1 VKGWYAFNTQ
11 TEKVAFMTNA
21 SELKS
26 KSSIFD
32 YIDFSIE
39 SASAILTWALV
50 SGSALYFMSRMDSL
64 GDKAVWIAAVL
75 FASYLCLW
83 LSLTRDRAYQNDD
96 VIRVILLFLLFI
108 NVVAIY
114 FIVPFVYSAIF
125 MVIWS
130 AALPYFIAAR
140 LAFMLS
146 PLWSSVL
153 WLVYQY
159 HWGFSGMVVSA
170 LLFWTFNLFALVM
183 VTTAIKEK
191 KTRENAETINRELVS
206 TQHLLSQAAEQA
218 ERVRIA
224 RNIHDLLGHHLT
236 ALTINLQVAGR
247 QVEQL
252 SVNHAEVAQKQ
263 KIQDSIE
270 QCHSLSKLLLSDVRE
285 AVSDIRDKSSIR
297 LESAI
302 KAISDRLP
310 SIDITVDYPDNIAI
324 EDVTL
329 ADVLIKCI
337 QESFTN
343 SLKHSKATEVN
354 VSFLQESNKVQ
365 VAIQDN
371 GNQAHISKNKAQRK
385 SQENADSLNNI
396 KRGNGLTGIE
406 ERLALVDGKA
416 EFKRNEKGFLTML
429 SVPVM
434 QHD

>member
-1 VKGWYAFNTQ
+1 MNN
-11 TEKVAFMTNA
+11 MTITTA
-21 SELKS
+21 PVQKKPLWQRL
-26 KSSIFD
+26 SI
-32 YIDFSIE
+32 SIE
-39 SASAILTWALV
+39 SASALLTWALV
-50 SGSALYFMSRMDSL
+50 SGSALYFMYGMEKLSGS
-64 GDKAVWIAAVL
+64 AFPIAAAL
-75 FASYLCLW
+75 FLTYIVLW
-83 LSLTRDRAYQNDD
+83 LGLIRERPYKNDGRVRASF
-96 VIRVILLFLLFI
+96 LFLLFST
-108 NVVAIY
+108 VVGIY
-114 FIVPFVYSAIF
+114 FVVPFVYTAIF

-130 AALPYFIAAR
+130 AALPYFISAR

-146 PLWSSVL
+146 PLWSAVL
-153 WLVYQY
+153 WAVYGY
-159 HWGFSGMVVSA
+159 HWGFSGMIVSA

-183 VTTAIKEK
+183 VTTTIKEK
-191 KTRENAETINRELVS
+191 NTRETVETINRELVS

-247 QVEQL
+247 QLDQLDTNNEQ
-252 SVNHAEVAQKQ
+252 AKQKQ
-263 KIQDSIE
+263 TIKDSIE

-310 SIDITVDYPDNIAI
+310 SIDITVDYPDNISI

-343 SLKHSKATEVN
+343 SLKHGKASEVN
-354 VSFLQESNKVQ
+354 VSFSQHSNHVQ

-371 GNQAHISKNKAQRK
+371 GNHTQNKQLVANKHVRDGLQK
-385 SQENADSLNNI
+385 DIEIQ
-396 KRGNGLTGIE
+396 RGNGLTGIE

-416 EFKRNEKGFLTML
+416 EFQRNEKGFLTML

-434 QHD
+434 LHD

>member
-1 VKGWYAFNTQ
+1 MNN
-11 TEKVAFMTNA
+11 MTITTA
-21 SELKS
+21 PVQKKPLWQRL
-26 KSSIFD
+26 SI
-32 YIDFSIE
+32 SIE
-39 SASAILTWALV
+39 SASALLTWALV
-50 SGSALYFMSRMDSL
+50 SGSALYFMYGMEKLSDSAL
-64 GDKAVWIAAVL
+64 PIAAAL
-75 FASYLCLW
+75 FLTYIVLW
-83 LSLTRDRAYQNDD
+83 LSLIRERPYKNDG
-96 VIRVILLFLLFI
+96 RVRTIFLFLLFST
-108 NVVAIY
+108 VVGIY
-114 FIVPFVYSAIF
+114 FVVPFVYTAIF

-130 AALPYFIAAR
+130 AALPYFISAR

-146 PLWSSVL
+146 PLWSAVL
-153 WLVYQY
+153 WAVYEY
-159 HWGFSGMVVSA
+159 HWGFSGMIVSA

-183 VTTAIKEK
+183 VTTTIKEK
-191 KTRENAETINRELVS
+191 NTRETVETINRELVS

-247 QVEQL
+247 QLDQLDTDNEQ
-252 SVNHAEVAQKQ
+252 ATQKQ
-263 KIQDSIE
+263 TIKDSIE

-310 SIDITVDYPDNIAI
+310 SIDITVDYPDNISI

-343 SLKHSKATEVN
+343 SLKHGKASEVK
-354 VSFLQESNKVQ
+354 VSFSQHSNHVQ

-371 GNQAHISKNKAQRK
+371 GNHTQSKQLKANKHVRDGLQK
-385 SQENADSLNNI
+385 DIEIQ
-396 KRGNGLTGIE
+396 RGNGLTGIE

-416 EFKRNEKGFLTML
+416 EFQRNEKGFLTML

-434 QHD
+434 LHD

>member
-1 VKGWYAFNTQ
+1 MTITQ
-11 TEKVAFMTNA
+11 APVQKKP
-21 SELKS
+21 LWQRL
-26 KSSIFD
+26 SI
-32 YIDFSIE
+32 SIE
-39 SASAILTWALV
+39 SASALLTWALV
-50 SGSALYFMSRMDSL
+50 SGSALYFMYGMEKLSDSAL
-64 GDKAVWIAAVL
+64 PIAAAL
-75 FASYLCLW
+75 FLTYIVLW
-83 LSLTRDRAYQNDD
+83 LSLIRERPYKNDG
-96 VIRVILLFLLFI
+96 RVRTIFLFLLFST
-108 NVVAIY
+108 VVGIY
-114 FIVPFVYSAIF
+114 FVVPFVYTAIF

-130 AALPYFIAAR
+130 AALPYFISAR

-146 PLWSSVL
+146 PLWSAVL
-153 WLVYQY
+153 WAVYEY
-159 HWGFSGMVVSA
+159 HWGFSGMIVSA

-183 VTTAIKEK
+183 VTTTIKEK
-191 KTRENAETINRELVS
+191 NTRETVETINRELVS

-247 QVEQL
+247 QLDQLDTDNEQ
-252 SVNHAEVAQKQ
+252 ATQKQ
-263 KIQDSIE
+263 TIKDSIE

-310 SIDITVDYPDNIAI
+310 SIDITVDYPDNISI

-343 SLKHSKATEVN
+343 SLKHGKASEVK
-354 VSFLQESNKVQ
+354 VSFSQHSNHVQ

-371 GNQAHISKNKAQRK
+371 GNHTQSKQLKANKHVRDGLQK
-385 SQENADSLNNI
+385 DIEIQ
-396 KRGNGLTGIE
+396 RGNGLTGIE

-416 EFKRNEKGFLTML
+416 EFQRNEKGFLTML

-434 QHD
+434 LHD

>member
-1 VKGWYAFNTQ
+1 MNN
-11 TEKVAFMTNA
+11 MTITTA
-21 SELKS
+21 PEQKKPLWQRL
-26 KSSIFD
+26 SI
-32 YIDFSIE
+32 SIE
-39 SASAILTWALV
+39 SASALLTWALV
-50 SGSALYFMSRMDSL
+50 SGSALYFMYGMEKLSDSAL
-64 GDKAVWIAAVL
+64 PIAAAL
-75 FASYLCLW
+75 FLTYIVLW
-83 LSLTRDRAYQNDD
+83 LSLIRERPYKNDGRVRA
-96 VIRVILLFLLFI
+96 IFLFLLFGT
-108 NVVAIY
+108 VVGIY
-114 FIVPFVYSAIF
+114 FVVPFVYTAIF

-130 AALPYFIAAR
+130 AALPYFISAR

-146 PLWSSVL
+146 PLWSAAL
-153 WLVYQY
+153 WAVYGY
-159 HWGFSGMVVSA
+159 YWGFSGMIVSA

-183 VTTAIKEK
+183 VTTTIKEK
-191 KTRENAETINRELVS
+191 NTRETVETINRELVS

-247 QVEQL
+247 QLDQL
-252 SVNHAEVAQKQ
+252 DTDNDQATQKQ
-263 KIQDSIE
+263 TIKDSIE

-310 SIDITVDYPDNIAI
+310 SIDITVDYPDNISI

-343 SLKHSKATEVN
+343 SLKHGKASEVN
-354 VSFLQESNKVQ
+354 VSFSQHSNHVQ

-371 GNQAHISKNKAQRK
+371 GNHTQNNQLKANKHVRDGLQK
-385 SQENADSLNNI
+385 DTEIQ
-396 KRGNGLTGIE
+396 RGNGLTGIE

-416 EFKRNEKGFLTML
+416 EFQRNEKGFLTML

-434 QHD
+434 LHD

>member
-1 VKGWYAFNTQ
+1 MNN
-11 TEKVAFMTNA
+11 MTITTA
-21 SELKS
+21 PEQKKPLWQRL
-26 KSSIFD
+26 SI
-32 YIDFSIE
+32 SIE
-39 SASAILTWALV
+39 SASALLTWALV
-50 SGSALYFMSRMDSL
+50 SGSALYFMYGMEKLSDSAL
-64 GDKAVWIAAVL
+64 PIAAAL
-75 FASYLCLW
+75 FLTYIVLW
-83 LSLTRDRAYQNDD
+83 LSLIRERPYKNDGRVRA
-96 VIRVILLFLLFI
+96 IFLFLLFGT
-108 NVVAIY
+108 VVGIY
-114 FIVPFVYSAIF
+114 FVVPFVYTAIF

-130 AALPYFIAAR
+130 AALPYFISAR

-146 PLWSSVL
+146 PLWSAAL
-153 WLVYQY
+153 WAVYGY
-159 HWGFSGMVVSA
+159 YWGFSGMIVSA

-183 VTTAIKEK
+183 VTTTIKEK
-191 KTRENAETINRELVS
+191 NTRETVETINRELVS

-247 QVEQL
+247 QLDQL
-252 SVNHAEVAQKQ
+252 DTDNDQATQKQ
-263 KIQDSIE
+263 TIKDSIE

-310 SIDITVDYPDNIAI
+310 SIDITVDYPDNISI

-343 SLKHSKATEVN
+343 SLKHGKASEVK
-354 VSFLQESNKVQ
+354 VSFSQHSNHVQ

-371 GNQAHISKNKAQRK
+371 GNHTQNNQLKANKHVRDGLQK
-385 SQENADSLNNI
+385 DTEIQ
-396 KRGNGLTGIE
+396 RGNGLTGIE

-416 EFKRNEKGFLTML
+416 EFQRNEKGFLTML

-434 QHD
+434 LHD

>member
-1 VKGWYAFNTQ
+1 
-11 TEKVAFMTNA
+11 MTITTA
-21 SELKS
+21 PVQKKPLWQRL
-26 KSSIFD
+26 SI
-32 YIDFSIE
+32 SIE
-39 SASAILTWALV
+39 SASALLTWALV
-50 SGSALYFMSRMDSL
+50 SGSALYFMYGMEKLSDSAL
-64 GDKAVWIAAVL
+64 PIAAAL
-75 FASYLCLW
+75 FLTYIVLW
-83 LSLTRDRAYQNDD
+83 LSLIRERPYKNDG
-96 VIRVILLFLLFI
+96 RVRTIFLFLLFST
-108 NVVAIY
+108 VVGIY
-114 FIVPFVYSAIF
+114 FVVPFVYTAIF

-130 AALPYFIAAR
+130 AALPYFISAR

-146 PLWSSVL
+146 PLWSAVL
-153 WLVYQY
+153 WAVYEY
-159 HWGFSGMVVSA
+159 HWGFSGMIVSA

-183 VTTAIKEK
+183 VTTTIKEK
-191 KTRENAETINRELVS
+191 NTRETVETINRELVS

-247 QVEQL
+247 QLDQLDTDNEQ
-252 SVNHAEVAQKQ
+252 ATQKQ
-263 KIQDSIE
+263 TIKDSIE

-310 SIDITVDYPDNIAI
+310 SIDITVDYPDNISI

-343 SLKHSKATEVN
+343 SLKHGKASEVK
-354 VSFLQESNKVQ
+354 VSFSQHSNHVQ

-371 GNQAHISKNKAQRK
+371 GNHTQSKQLKANKHVRDGLQK
-385 SQENADSLNNI
+385 DIEIQ
-396 KRGNGLTGIE
+396 RGNGLTGIE

-416 EFKRNEKGFLTML
+416 EFQRNEKGFLTML

-434 QHD
+434 LHD